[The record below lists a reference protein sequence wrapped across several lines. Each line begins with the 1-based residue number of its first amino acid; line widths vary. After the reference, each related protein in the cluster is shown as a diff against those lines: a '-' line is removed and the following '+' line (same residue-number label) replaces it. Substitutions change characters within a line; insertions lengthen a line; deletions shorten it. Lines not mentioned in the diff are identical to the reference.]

1 MEIPHDYAERVY
13 AGVLGKIIG
22 VYLGRPIEGWSYEE
36 ITQRFGEM
44 DRYVHK
50 HVGMPLVVTDDDI
63 SGTFTFLRAMPDRGN
78 SLRLTPKQ
86 IGQSWL
92 NYLIEEKT
100 ILWWGG
106 IGNSTEHT
114 AYVRLKDGVPAPMS
128 GSEKLNGKL
137 IAEQIGAQIFI
148 DGWGMIFPNDPEQA
162 VDFARRAGSVSH
174 DGEAIYGAQVVA
186 AMEAA
191 AFGESDLNTLLD
203 TAVRFIPRSS
213 VIYRLI
219 HDIREWHAK
228 EKDWRKT
235 RKKIVATYGY
245 DKYGGNCHMVP
256 NHALIIHSL
265 LHGDDDF
272 SKSQLIVNTAGW
284 DTDCNAGNVGC
295 IMGIKNGLA
304 GIDRMRYDW
313 RGPVADRMYL
323 ASGEGGRAITDAVT
337 ETYHVVNI
345 AHAIAKQPA
354 AAPKGGARFH
364 FSLPGSV
371 QGFEASGKGA
381 SVRNAYLP
389 GSRETRAL
397 AITSAGKARALTPT
411 FVPEEAIHMKGYTL
425 LACPTLYSGQK
436 ITARVVADPKNTRK
450 TTVTL
455 MLQVYDGNDQLTD
468 IAGPSAVLDA
478 GSAKSFSWVVPNT
491 KGLAIAAVGVDV
503 KGTGKVFL
511 DHLGWSGAP
520 KVLLERPKS
529 SKPVAARSSGEAWRT
544 PPIAMWRRAWL
555 DGVDQWEWRWPQAYR
570 IVQNDGTGIIS
581 QGTSEW
587 EDYRVSATIEVPLAT
602 EAGVAARVGGQKR
615 WYALL
620 LCNDGKARLVREM
633 DGRKTL
639 AEVSV
644 KWSFDR
650 EHHVELVVKGDTLV
664 GYLDGRK
671 ILTATDRGLRG
682 GGVGLVVTSGCLICE
697 AVAVAPEK

>member
-1 MEIPHDYAERVY
+1 MAIPQDYAERVY

-36 ITQRFGEM
+36 ITDRFGEM

-50 HVGMPLVVTDDDI
+50 DVGMPLVVTDDDI

-78 SLRLTPKQ
+78 SLKLTAKQ
-86 IGQSWL
+86 IGLSWL
-92 NYLIEEKT
+92 NYLIEERT

-114 AYVRLKDGVPAPMS
+114 AFIRLKEGVPAPLS

-148 DGWGMIFPNDPEQA
+148 DGFGMIFPNDPERA

-174 DGEAIYGAQVVA
+174 DGEAIYGAQIIA

-191 AFGESDLNTLLD
+191 AFGESDLNRLLD
-203 TAVRFIPRSS
+203 TSVRLIPDTS

-219 HDIREWHAK
+219 HDIRNWHAG

-304 GIDRMRYDW
+304 GIDAMKYDW

-323 ASGEGGRAITDAVT
+323 AAGEGGRAITDAVI

-345 AHAIAKQPA
+345 GRAVAKKAPL
-354 AAPKGGARFH
+354 APKDGARFH

-381 SVRNAYLP
+381 KVRNGLLP
-389 GSRETRAL
+389 DGSGERAL
-397 AITSAGKARALTPT
+397 SILSTGTAVAMTPT

-425 LACPTLYSGQK
+425 LASPTLYSGQK
-436 ITARVVADPKNTRK
+436 VTAKVVADPANKK
-450 TTVTL
+450 AVTAAL
-455 MLQVYDGNDQLTD
+455 RIHIYDGNDQ
-468 IAGPSAVLDA
+468 IAPIDGPSASLKPGASKV
-478 GSAKSFSWVVPNT
+478 FSWVVPNT
-491 KGLAIAAVGVDV
+491 KGLPVAAIGVEV
-503 KGTGKVFL
+503 TGAGTVHL
-511 DHLGWSGAP
+511 DRLGWSGAP

-529 SKPVAARSSGEAWRT
+529 TKPVAARSSGEAWRN

-570 IVQNDGTGIIS
+570 IVKNQGTGLIA
-581 QGTSEW
+581 QGTSDW
-587 EDYRVSATIEVPLAT
+587 ENYRVGSVIEVPLAT
-602 EAGVAARVGGQKR
+602 EAGIAARVGGQKR
-615 WYALL
+615 WYGLL
-620 LCNDGKARLVREM
+620 LCNDGMIRLVREM

-639 AEVSV
+639 ASASV
-644 KWSFDR
+644 PWSFDR
-650 EHHVELVVKGDTLV
+650 QHKLELEVDGETLT
-664 GYLDGRK
+664 GYLDGTK
-671 ILTATDRGLRG
+671 VVTATDSGLRG
-682 GGVGLVVTSGCLICE
+682 GGVGLVVTSGCSISE
-697 AVAVAPEK
+697 AVAVSPL